1 MCDALD
7 QYGGVD
13 SGNDDLVLLST
24 DEGDDGA
31 SVASSQ
37 LDYHVNI
44 AWQDQVY
51 DTLGAVKEEVEN

>member
-7 QYGGVD
+7 QCGGVNSD
-13 SGNDDLVLLST
+13 NDASALLLA
-24 DEGDDGA
+24 DEGDDEA

-37 LDYHVNI
+37 CDYHVNV

-51 DTLGAVKEEVEN
+51 NALGAVKEEAEN